1 MAASFTITV
10 TPPESGTRAIELMW
24 IERALHLAAQEVRAA
39 GGGKTTGTVH
49 DGRTRDLATYTYA
62 PGAAS

>member
-10 TPPESGTRAIELMW
+10 KPPPSASRAIELMW

-39 GGGKTTGTVH
+39 GGRKTAGTVH
-49 DGRTRDLATYTYA
+49 DAKTRDLATYIYT
-62 PGAAS
+62 PDAAS